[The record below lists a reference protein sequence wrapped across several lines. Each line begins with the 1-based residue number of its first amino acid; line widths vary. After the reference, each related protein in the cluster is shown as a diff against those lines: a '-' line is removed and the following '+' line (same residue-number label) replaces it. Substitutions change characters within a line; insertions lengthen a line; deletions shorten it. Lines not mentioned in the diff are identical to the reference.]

1 MSSEPR
7 VPDAPPQD
15 RQPVTLPRL
24 LEMKRTGEP
33 IVMITAYD
41 YPSAQ
46 VAEEAGVD
54 LVLVGDSAA
63 NTVLGYQSTVSVS
76 MDEMVMLAQAVRRGA
91 HTPLVIGDLPFGSYQ
106 SSDRQAVKSAVWFV
120 KEAGCDA
127 VKIEMAGISG
137 RVADKHESVSRARAI
152 VAAGIPLMGHVGLTP
167 QSASALGG
175 FRAQGRTASQAVQVA
190 DDALALQDAG
200 CFAIVF
206 EAIPAAVTETIMER
220 IDVPVIGIGAGPATD
235 GQVLVFHDL
244 LGIYSGHAPRFTKR
258 YAEIKRAMVE
268 GVQAYAE
275 DVRSGGFPAPE
286 HTYSIDPQELERFRQ
301 IVAPG
306 KPWDAADF
314 MS

>member
-1 MSSEPR
+1 MSTEPR
-7 VPDAPPQD
+7 VPDAPPAD

-24 LEMKRTGEP
+24 TEMKRLGEP

-54 LVLVGDSAA
+54 VVLVGDSAA
-63 NTVLGYQSTVSVS
+63 NVVLGYDSTVSVS
-76 MDEMVMLAQAVRRGA
+76 LEEMLMLAQAVTRGA
-91 HTPLVIGDLPFGSYQ
+91 RTPLIVGDLPFGSYQ
-106 SSDRQAVKSAVWFV
+106 VSDAQAVESAVRFL

-127 VKIEMAGISG
+127 VKIEMAGTAG
-137 RVADKHESVSRARAI
+137 GPVDKHESIARARAI
-152 VAAGIPLMGHVGLTP
+152 VSAGIPVMGHVGLTP

-175 FRAQGRTASQAVQVA
+175 FKAQGRTARQAVQVA
-190 DDALALQDAG
+190 DDAVALQDAG

-206 EAIPAAVTETIMER
+206 EAVPAAVAETVMER
-220 IDVPVIGIGAGPATD
+220 MQVPVIGIGAGGATD

-244 LGIYSGHAPRFTKR
+244 LGMYGGHAPRFTKR
-258 YAEIKRAMVE
+258 FAEIRSAMVE
-268 GVQAYAE
+268 GVQAYADE
-275 DVRSGGFPAPE
+275 VRAGRFPAGE
-286 HTYSIDPQELERFRQ
+286 HTYSIDPAELERFRE

>member
-7 VPDAPPQD
+7 IPDAPPQD

-24 LEMKRTGEP
+24 VEMKQTGEP

-54 LVLVGDSAA
+54 LILVGDSAA

-76 MDEMVMLAQAVRRGA
+76 MDEMVMLAKAVRRGA
-91 HTPLVIGDLPFGSYQ
+91 RTPLVIGDLPFGSYQ
-106 SSDRQAVKSAVWFV
+106 GSNRQAVKSAVRFV

-137 RVADKHESVSRARAI
+137 RVVDKHESISRARAI

-175 FRAQGRTASQAVQVA
+175 FRAQGRTASQAVQVV

-220 IDVPVIGIGAGPATD
+220 MDVPVIGIGAGPATD

-258 YAEIKRAMVE
+258 FAEIGRAMVE

-275 DVRSGGFPAPE
+275 EVRSKSFPAAE
-286 HTYSIDPQELERFRQ
+286 HTYSIDPAELERFRQ

-314 MS
+314 MG

>member
-1 MSSEPR
+1 MSTEPR

-24 LEMKRTGEP
+24 VEMKRSGEP

-54 LVLVGDSAA
+54 IVLVGDSAA
-63 NTVLGYQSTVSVS
+63 NVVLGYDTTVSVS
-76 MDEMVMLAQAVRRGA
+76 LDEMLMLAQAVNRGA
-91 HTPLVIGDLPFGSYQ
+91 HTPLIVGDLPFGSYQ
-106 SSDRQAVKSAVWFV
+106 VSDAQAVESAVRFV

-127 VKIEMAGISG
+127 VKIEMAGIAG
-137 RVADKHESVSRARAI
+137 GPVDKHESIARARAI
-152 VAAGIPLMGHVGLTP
+152 VSAGIPVMGHVGLTP

-175 FRAQGRTASQAVQVA
+175 FKAQGRTAGQAVQVA
-190 DDALALQDAG
+190 DDAVALQDAG

-206 EAIPAAVTETIMER
+206 EAVPAAVTETVMER
-220 IDVPVIGIGAGPATD
+220 MQVPVIGIGAGAATD
-235 GQVLVFHDL
+235 GQVLVYHDL
-244 LGIYSGHAPRFTKR
+244 LGMYDGHSPRFTKR
-258 YAEIKRAMVE
+258 FAEVRRAMVD
-268 GVQAYAE
+268 GVQAYAD
-275 DVRSGGFPAPE
+275 DVRTGRFPAAE
-286 HTYSIDPQELERFRQ
+286 HTYSIDPAELERFRE

>member
-1 MSSEPR
+1 MSTQPKA
-7 VPDAPPQD
+7 PDAPPGD
-15 RQPVTLPRL
+15 RRPVTVPYLT
-24 LEMKRTGEP
+24 EMKRLGEP

-41 YPSAQ
+41 FPSAQ

-54 LVLVGDSAA
+54 VVLVGDSAA
-63 NTVLGYQSTVSVS
+63 NVVLGYESTTSVT
-76 MDEMVMLAQAVRRGA
+76 MDEMVMLARAVRRGTR
-91 HTPLVIGDLPFGSYQ
+91 TPLIVGDLPFGSYQ
-106 SSDRQAVKSAVWFV
+106 SSDVQAVESAVRFV

-127 VKIEMAGISG
+127 VKIEMAG
-137 RVADKHESVSRARAI
+137 VAGKLSDKRESVSRARAI
-152 VAAGIPLMGHVGLTP
+152 IGAGIPVMGHVGLTP

-206 EAIPAAVTETIMER
+206 EAVPAAVTETVMVR
-220 IDVPVIGIGAGPATD
+220 MQVPVIGIGAGAATD

-244 LGIYSGHAPRFTKR
+244 LGMYEGHAPRFTKR
-258 YAEIKRAMVE
+258 FAEIRRAMVE
-268 GVQAYAE
+268 GVQSYAE
-275 DVRSGGFPAPE
+275 EVRSRHFPGTE
-286 HTYSIDPQELERFRQ
+286 HTYSIDPAELERFRE

>member
-106 SSDRQAVKSAVWFV
+106 SSDRQAVKSAVRFV

-220 IDVPVIGIGAGPATD
+220 IGVPVIGIGAGPATD